1 MEYAVSGSVV
11 IKFLDTM
18 QRFPLKLPPW
28 SFARFTHIEL
38 SCMPWAELQC
48 QVEQKGCFWRADDD
62 ILSHI
67 HKTWEVVDGLCLEV
81 EGNRVSRTEGNTGDS
96 LLGGCASAEVPK
108 GKGAESRV
116 ITGVDIVLNHHLQ
129 KTSFTKEAYK
139 KYIKGDIKSIRG
151 KLEEQRPERV
161 ALLDCR
167 ERGVTPYMIF
177 FRDGLEMEYVDTVD
191 SHCGSVTCRHNWLAA
206 AFHPHSTRA

>member
-1 MEYAVSGSVV
+1 M
-11 IKFLDTM
+11 
-18 QRFPLKLPPW
+18 
-28 SFARFTHIEL
+28 
-38 SCMPWAELQC
+38 
-48 QVEQKGCFWRADDD
+48 
-62 ILSHI
+62 
-67 HKTWEVVDGLCLEV
+67 DGLCLEV

-161 ALLDCR
+161 KPFILGAAEHIKHILANLKTVSSLLMK
-167 ERGVTPYMIF
+167 T
-177 FRDGLEMEYVDTVD
+177 
-191 SHCGSVTCRHNWLAA
+191 
-206 AFHPHSTRA
+206 